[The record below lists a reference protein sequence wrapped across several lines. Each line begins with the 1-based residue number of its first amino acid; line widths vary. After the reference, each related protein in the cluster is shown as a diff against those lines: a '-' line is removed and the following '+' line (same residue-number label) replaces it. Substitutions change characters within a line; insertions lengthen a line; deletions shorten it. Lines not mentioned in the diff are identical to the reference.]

1 MSQSI
6 LDQVLS
12 SQKMSAISGFDPAET
27 ASKLFG
33 ILNEREQDIITK
45 RYGLNGKGKSTLEEI
60 GKSYSVT
67 RERIRQVEN
76 SSLKRIQESFNETI
90 LKELEYLINNIL
102 EDHGDIMTEDRLV
115 KLLLAAE
122 DTSPT
127 DGALVRFLLNQ
138 ILPERLEQVK
148 DSDAMYKS
156 WSLPGTDWD
165 IYHSIIKQLTEIIST
180 HGEPLALELLLNH
193 ARQQIKLENEMHEN
207 FENIILNY
215 LDITKKIEENKFN
228 EWGLSHWN
236 SIKPRRMNDKIY
248 MIMKKEGKPMH
259 FVDIAKRINETAFDT
274 RIAYPATIHNELI
287 LDDKYV
293 LVGRGIYALKEW
305 GYKPGVVL
313 DVIKDTIRKSP
324 KPLTRDGIIEE
335 VLKNRM
341 VKRSTVILALMN
353 KKHFVK
359 NTDGTY
365 RLAE

>member
-12 SQKMSAISGFDPAET
+12 SQKQSAISRFDAAET

-33 ILNEREQDIITK
+33 ILNEREQDIIQK
-45 RYGLNGKGKSTLEEI
+45 RYGLHGKDKSTLEEI
-60 GKSYSVT
+60 GKSYAVT

-76 SSLKRIQESFNETI
+76 TSLKRIRESFNETI
-90 LKELEYLINNIL
+90 LKELEYLIQNIL
-102 EDHGDIMTEDRLV
+102 EDHGDIMSESKLV
-115 KLLLAAE
+115 KMLLAAE
-122 DTSPT
+122 DEKSS

-138 ILPERLEQVK
+138 LLTDRLESVK
-148 DSDAMYKS
+148 DSDTTYKA
-156 WSLPGTDWD
+156 WSLPGADWETYD
-165 IYHSIIKQLTEIIST
+165 HIVKQLIDIIDT
-180 HGEPLALELLLNH
+180 HGEPLALEALLSH
-193 ARQQIKLENEMHEN
+193 ARDQIKLENEMHQN
-207 FENIILNY
+207 FENIIMNY
-215 LDITKKIEENKFN
+215 LDVTKKIEENKFN

-248 MIMKKEGKPMH
+248 MIMKRENKPMH
-259 FVDIAKRINETAFDT
+259 FVEIAKKINEAGFDT
-274 RIAYPATIHNELI
+274 RVAYPATIHNELI

-324 KPLTRDGIIEE
+324 KPLTRDGIIDE

-353 KKHFVK
+353 KKHFSK
-359 NTDGTY
+359 NADGTY
-365 RLAE
+365 AIAE